1 VSSSDQRGAAGGS
14 RHPNGPAAL
23 EEFLRGTQL
32 FKGCDAAVVSKVSA
46 HAEVLEFVRGA
57 VILRAGAAS
66 DGLVI
71 LLRGRASHAV
81 VSASSGAATVLDALQ
96 PGDHAGDVAVILR
109 ASQPY
114 SLLADEPCVAVRLRG
129 EIVDTLIAKVPQFLH
144 NLARRLATR
153 NVGLSM
159 TSMRGGGAST
169 PARTM
174 MIAAEAMTRF
184 VEVSDYEP
192 AAKVVQLVPSK
203 LILAHRLLPLRLEG
217 NALTVGMVSPRNATA
232 LSELRQVV
240 PSLELEVAAISQDD
254 FTLAVQRLRI
264 DGGGRGEAA
273 RGVRVIDPD
282 TLQFDV
288 VDQERDA
295 DKVVKVVGDEVV
307 RAVSRLIA
315 GALQR
320 EASDVHVEPE
330 VGGVRVRYRVQG
342 MLVDAPDVIP
352 PSFAKGVVA
361 RIKILAGL
369 DITDRRTPQDGRIGM
384 TAGNREVDLRVSTL
398 PSSRGEKVVL
408 RVLEGAGVS
417 RPLEHI
423 FLEPNL
429 LAAARRAVLRPHGA
443 VLVAGATGSGKS
455 SSLYGMLQERRRA
468 RPDSSV
474 LMVEDPIEYRLAGV
488 TQVQVNAGIG
498 LGFAQV
504 LRAALRQDPDVIVV
518 GETRDPETARLAL
531 ESAMTG
537 HLLFTSLHANDVMA
551 TLQRLETLGCSR
563 TLVAQSLALVVV
575 QRLVRRLCAQCARVE
590 APAPA
595 LLDALVARRLAE
607 RGASVTLPRA
617 VGCDACNGTGY
628 AGRVAVTEGLALNEE
643 LRAALMTGDGFA
655 ELAKAA
661 AQARAL
667 HTFAQCASFLMARKV
682 IAATEALLAVAE

>member
-1 VSSSDQRGAAGGS
+1 
-14 RHPNGPAAL
+14 
-23 EEFLRGTQL
+23 
-32 FKGCDAAVVSKVSA
+32 
-46 HAEVLEFVRGA
+46 
-57 VILRAGAAS
+57 
-66 DGLVI
+66 
-71 LLRGRASHAV
+71 
-81 VSASSGAATVLDALQ
+81 
-96 PGDHAGDVAVILR
+96 
-109 ASQPY
+109 
-114 SLLADEPCVAVRLRG
+114 
-129 EIVDTLIAKVPQFLH
+129 
-144 NLARRLATR
+144 
-153 NVGLSM
+153 
-159 TSMRGGGAST
+159 
-169 PARTM
+169 
-174 MIAAEAMTRF
+174 
-184 VEVSDYEP
+184 
-192 AAKVVQLVPSK
+192 
-203 LILAHRLLPLRLEG
+203 
-217 NALTVGMVSPRNATA
+217 
-232 LSELRQVV
+232 
-240 PSLELEVAAISQDD
+240 
-254 FTLAVQRLRI
+254 
-264 DGGGRGEAA
+264 
-273 RGVRVIDPD
+273 
-282 TLQFDV
+282 
-288 VDQERDA
+288 
-295 DKVVKVVGDEVV
+295 
-307 RAVSRLIA
+307 
-315 GALQR
+315 
-320 EASDVHVEPE
+320 
-330 VGGVRVRYRVQG
+330 
-342 MLVDAPDVIP
+342 
-352 PSFAKGVVA
+352 
-361 RIKILAGL
+361 
-369 DITDRRTPQDGRIGM
+369 M

>member
-1 VSSSDQRGAAGGS
+1 MSSSDQRGAAGGS
-14 RHPNGPAAL
+14 RHPNGPAAV

-32 FKGCDAAVVSKVSA
+32 FKGCDAGVVSKVAA
-46 HAEVLEFVRGA
+46 HAEVLEFARGA

-66 DGLVI
+66 DGLVL
-71 LLRGRASHAV
+71 LLRGRASHAM

-114 SLLADEPCVAVRLRG
+114 SLLADDPCVAVRLRG
-129 EIVDTLIAKVPQFLH
+129 EIVDALIAKVPQFLH
-144 NLARRLATR
+144 KLARRLAAR

-159 TSMRGGGAST
+159 TSLRGGGAAT

-174 MIAAEAMTRF
+174 MIAAEAVTRF

-217 NALTVGMVSPRNATA
+217 NALTVGMVSPRNSLA
-232 LSELRQVV
+232 LTELRQVV
-240 PSLELEVAAISQDD
+240 PSLELEVVAISQDD
-254 FTLAVQRLRI
+254 FSLAVQRLRI

-273 RGVRVIDPD
+273 RGARVVDPD

-295 DKVVKVVGDEVV
+295 DKAVKVVGDEVV

-429 LAAARRAVLRPHGA
+429 SPPRGARCCGPTARCSSRAPRVRERARRSTRCC
-443 VLVAGATGSGKS
+443 
-455 SSLYGMLQERRRA
+455 R
-468 RPDSSV
+468 SV
-474 LMVEDPIEYRLAGV
+474 G
-488 TQVQVNAGIG
+488 
-498 LGFAQV
+498 
-504 LRAALRQDPDVIVV
+504 
-518 GETRDPETARLAL
+518 
-531 ESAMTG
+531 
-537 HLLFTSLHANDVMA
+537 
-551 TLQRLETLGCSR
+551 
-563 TLVAQSLALVVV
+563 
-575 QRLVRRLCAQCARVE
+575 
-590 APAPA
+590 
-595 LLDALVARRLAE
+595 
-607 RGASVTLPRA
+607 
-617 VGCDACNGTGY
+617 
-628 AGRVAVTEGLALNEE
+628 
-643 LRAALMTGDGFA
+643 
-655 ELAKAA
+655 
-661 AQARAL
+661 ARAP
-667 HTFAQCASFLMARKV
+667 TPRC
-682 IAATEALLAVAE
+682 